1 LRSERIA
8 MNKKYEFSIGERVR
22 IKVGPFQNFPA
33 RIVAINTQKGILKV
47 KVDIFG
53 RTQPVE
59 LTFLDVEKSKETKT
73 PPPSPN

>member
-1 LRSERIA
+1 

-22 IKVGPFQNFPA
+22 IKVGPFQSFPA
-33 RIVAINTQKGILKV
+33 RIVAINPQKGMLKV

-53 RTQPVE
+53 RTQPVV
-59 LTFLDVEKSKETKT
+59 LNFLDVEKSVETKT